1 MSVRATQLN
10 LSFVSNGTSTNCLA
24 EVLNST
30 AVTNNRDFFANMI
43 SGMNIQ
49 WYDQSFFGVKWCTGC
64 YYEMYKAAM
73 FLIPSIQGL
82 EQMHWLGGNLTQ
94 CAEPANVKW
103 AGEYMIGSLFS
114 RYMPALKS

>member
-1 MSVRATQLN
+1 M
-10 LSFVSNGTSTNCLA
+10 
-24 EVLNST
+24 
-30 AVTNNRDFFANMI
+30 TNNRDFFTNMI

-64 YYEMYKAAM
+64 YYELYKAAM

-94 CAEPANVKW
+94 CTEPANVKW
-103 AGEYMIGSLFS
+103 GGESATARLLPKD
-114 RYMPALKS
+114 RA